1 MDKLLAKFAKLLGK
15 AIWDNAVAWVKD
27 PKNRDDIEG
36 ATRFVLERATSA
48 TPWTWDDKV
57 VKALADALSAK
68 IPGLDGLG
76 AAVQQLQRLIRN
88 PIDGL
93 LGGGR

>member
-1 MDKLLAKFAKLLGK
+1 MNKLLAVFASLLAK
-15 AIWDNAVAWVKD
+15 ALFEQAVAYLKN
-27 PKNRDDIEG
+27 PENRDDIED

-48 TPWTWDDKV
+48 TPWTWDDRAV
-57 VKALADALSAK
+57 RLLADALSAK